1 MKSIVMS
8 TQNVRD
14 FLKERNLTL
23 VKNFHDQPYE
33 SGDVVYIR
41 EPWFRMKGESE
52 RFVYSADMEDSSIYK
67 WSSPVSMPAA
77 AIRYY
82 GRITFILR
90 NAGAVGEWEIQLEA
104 ISKAEAEAAETGL
117 PFSAAATPEEAS
129 DYFTYSGD
137 MSPED
142 HEKMIA
148 TIDADRKR
156 LSQVRFRLCIID
168 ERLKVI
174 SQLLFEERNNV
185 DPNDINMLHEENEA
199 LQNEQI
205 ELAYEERE
213 IVSALEDA
221 GVLDTAENTEAEN
234 ATSQEATSQPT
245 EPGEEY
251 GSFTVGEC
259 DYCGRKWGV
268 TLEGSPTGGY
278 PTQKTA
284 NAAATR
290 ACNCE
295 QADAHRAEIL
305 SVTFAVTTGICRY
318 CGQVVEVGPHM
329 LQKDADKTAT
339 EVCSCPEAKIER
351 NVTEQIE
358 EARDRVE
365 RLFGDSSEELGF
377 KPIADKAPV
386 SMLDDMVALIARR
399 LISSATVQIRGQCK
413 AKIGLTS
420 KGKIKVSR
428 SETRSYDLE
437 AGE

>member
-41 EPWFRMKGESE
+41 EPWFRMKGEPES
-52 RFVYSADMEDSSIYK
+52 FVYSADMEDSSIYK

-82 GRITFILR
+82 GRITFILQSS
-90 NAGAVGEWEIQLEA
+90 GAVGEWEIQLES
-104 ISKAEAEAAETGL
+104 ISKEEAEAAETGL
-117 PFSAAATPEEAS
+117 PFSSAATPEEAS
-129 DYFTYSGD
+129 DYFTYAGD

-156 LSQVRFRLCIID
+156 LLEIRARRQEIAEKELPFASD
-168 ERLKVI
+168 AERCEFSAEDSAL
-174 SQLLFEERNNV
+174 ER
-185 DPNDINMLHEENEA
+185 
-199 LQNEQI
+199 
-205 ELAYEERE
+205 EERE
-213 IVSALEDA
+213 ISSTLEDA
-221 GVLDTAENTEAEN
+221 GVHDTAESTEAEN
-234 ATSQEATSQPT
+234 TINEEASSPPT

-290 ACNCE
+290 VCNCE
-295 QADAHRAEIL
+295 QAETHRAEIL

-318 CGQVVEVGPHM
+318 CGQVIEVGPHM
-329 LQKDADKTAT
+329 LRKDADKTAT
-339 EVCSCPEAKIER
+339 DVCSCPEAKIER

>member
-14 FLKERNLTL
+14 FLKDRNLTL
-23 VKNFHDQPYE
+23 VKNFHDQPYQ

-41 EPWFRMKGESE
+41 EPWFRMKGEPE

-82 GRITFILR
+82 GRITLILG
-90 NAGAVGEWEIQLEA
+90 NLSVVGEWEIQLEA
-104 ISKAEAEAAETGL
+104 ISKEEAEAAEAGL
-117 PFSAAATPEEAS
+117 PFSSAATPEGAS
-129 DYFTYSGD
+129 DYFTYAGD

-156 LSQVRFRLCIID
+156 LLEIRARRREITEKELPFASD
-168 ERLKVI
+168 SERCEF
-174 SQLLFEERNNV
+174 SAE
-185 DPNDINMLHEENEA
+185 DSA
-199 LQNEQI
+199 LEK
-205 ELAYEERE
+205 EERE
-213 IVSALEDA
+213 IASALEDA
-221 GVLDTAENTEAEN
+221 GVHDTAENAEAEN
-234 ATSQEATSQPT
+234 ATNEGTASPPT

-295 QADAHRAEIL
+295 QAEAHRAEIL

>member
-23 VKNFHDQPYE
+23 VKIFHDQPYE

-41 EPWFRMKGESE
+41 EPWFRMKGEPE
-52 RFVYSADMEDSSIYK
+52 RFVYSADVEDSSIYK

-82 GRITFILR
+82 GRITFILQSS
-90 NAGAVGEWEIQLEA
+90 GTVGEWEIQIEA
-104 ISKAEAEAAETGL
+104 ISKEEAEAAEAGL
-117 PFSAAATPEEAS
+117 PFSAATTPEEAS
-129 DYFTYSGD
+129 DYFTYAGD

-156 LSQVRFRLCIID
+156 LLEIRARRREITEKELPFASD
-168 ERLKVI
+168 SERCEF
-174 SQLLFEERNNV
+174 SAE
-185 DPNDINMLHEENEA
+185 DSA
-199 LQNEQI
+199 LEK
-205 ELAYEERE
+205 EERE
-213 IVSALEDA
+213 IASALEDA
-221 GVLDTAENTEAEN
+221 GVHDTAENAEAEN
-234 ATSQEATSQPT
+234 ATNEGTASPPT

-295 QADAHRAEIL
+295 QAEAHRAEIL